1 MNLRVTF
8 YVSKQAC
15 SGYINLHDEER
26 LSDFLNDRFAKRS
39 DGSNGFIKI
48 TDAAMTLPDN
58 SKERLP
64 EATINK
70 SAIQLVAIQEEDQA
84 RGLGGKEG
92 MKSYPFI
99 DKTPML
105 VRMHL
110 QEFSIIGNMHFVVGQ
125 TPLDLLEE
133 KQMFIPLTQAKMLTP
148 DMTSWWKTPFV
159 AVNREKIT
167 ILSNANG
174 LGVN

>member
-1 MNLRVTF
+1 MQLRITF

-15 SGYINLHDEER
+15 SGYIELHDEER
-26 LSDFLNDRFAKRS
+26 LSDFLNDRFAKRA
-39 DGSNGFIKI
+39 DVTNGFIKI
-48 TDAAMTLPDN
+48 VDATMILPDN

-70 SAIQLVAIQEEDQA
+70 SAIQLVAIQEGDQA

-92 MKSYPFI
+92 LKSYPFV

-133 KQMFIPLTQAKMLTP
+133 KQKFIPLTQAKMLTP

-167 ILSNANG
+167 ILSEANALTTN
-174 LGVN
+174 